1 MKPIGKITEASK
13 GYDKDDVKT
22 AKRQV
27 RRDNEGEG
35 WLHSDE
41 DATFKASL
49 KDELA
54 RGTKEGAYKR
64 RLQKKKS

>member
-41 DATFKASL
+41 DPTFKASL
-49 KDELA
+49 KGELA
-54 RGTKEGAYKR
+54 KGTKEGAYKR
-64 RLQKKKS
+64 RLQKKKP